1 MAALPSLR
9 QLSYLVTLS
18 ETLHFTEAARRS
30 FVTQSTL
37 SGGIMELERLL
48 GGVLVERDRQN
59 VRLTPLGEQVVDRA
73 RVLLAD
79 AQDLMRLSRE
89 MSEPL
94 TGDLHLGIIP
104 TIAPFVLT
112 PLLAA
117 VQRELPRIKLHF
129 HEAQSEKIV
138 ERLEHGNLD
147 MVFLALPFDTHGLK
161 VKEVATEKLYVVGNI
176 NDKSTAQAKSI
187 DELDLSRLIL
197 LEEGHCLR
205 DHALSVCPINER
217 KNDSRLKASSLPTLL
232 EMVIANLG
240 YTMLPELALQ
250 NASLQSHDSLCIH
263 AIKNPPE
270 RSLALVTR
278 KSTPL
283 QTEFDLLHQIFKDIC
298 QNILTENTKY
308 LSS

>member
-59 VRLTPLGEQVVDRA
+59 VRLTPLGEEVVRRA
-73 RVLLAD
+73 RFLLAD

-89 MSEPL
+89 MSEPF
-94 TGDLHLGIIP
+94 TGDLHLGVIP

-112 PLLAA
+112 ALLKSI
-117 VQRELPRIKLHF
+117 QQQMPRLQLFLH
-129 HEAQSEKIV
+129 EVQSEQAV
-138 ERLEHGNLD
+138 ERLEHGTLD
-147 MVFLALPFDTHGLK
+147 IVLLALPFNTHNLLVQELYDEPLYLVYHEQDT
-161 VKEVATEKLYVVGNI
+161 AC
-176 NDKSTAQAKSI
+176 QAANSME
-187 DELDLSRLIL
+187 ELDLAHLLL

-205 DHALSVCPINER
+205 EHTLSACSISE
-217 KNDSRLKASSLPTLL
+217 LKQENSLSASSLPTLIQ
-232 EMVIANLG
+232 MVQAQLG
-240 YTMLPELALQ
+240 YTLLPAIAIHSGILKNEPQLKTKAITQTPERTLAL
-250 NASLQSHDSLCIH
+250 L
-263 AIKNPPE
+263 
-270 RSLALVTR
+270 TR

-283 QTEFDLLHQIFKDIC
+283 HAEFEQLAELLKPIVSKA
-298 QNILTENTKY
+298 
-308 LSS
+308 

>member
-59 VRLTPLGEQVVDRA
+59 VRLTPLGEQVVARA

-104 TIAPFVLT
+104 TIAPFILT
-112 PLLAA
+112 QLLDE
-117 VQRELPRIKLHF
+117 VHRQLPKIQLHL

-138 ERLEHGNLD
+138 EKLEHGNLD
-147 MVFLALPFDTHGLK
+147 MIVLALPFDTRGLK
-161 VKEVATEKLYVVGNI
+161 VAEIAKENLFVVYNK
-176 NDKSTAQAKSI
+176 NDKNAENANSL
-187 DELDLSRLIL
+187 DDLDLSRLML

-205 DHALSVCPINER
+205 DHTLSACPVGER
-217 KNDSRLKASSLPTLL
+217 KNDHRLKASSLPTLV
-232 EMVIANLG
+232 EMVSSNLG
-240 YTMLPELALQ
+240 FTLLPEIALK
-250 NASLQSHDSLCIH
+250 NSMIH
-263 AIKNPPE
+263 FNEEIAVKSIEDAPS
-270 RSLALVTR
+270 RTLALVTR

-283 QTEFDLLHQIFKDIC
+283 QSEFDVILQILQKITAH
-298 QNILTENTKY
+298 LE
-308 LSS
+308 

>member
-59 VRLTPLGEQVVDRA
+59 VRLTPLGEEVVARA

-104 TIAPFVLT
+104 TIAPFILT
-112 PLLAA
+112 PLLEA
-117 VQRELPRIKLHF
+117 VQQHLPKIKLYL
-129 HEAQSEKIV
+129 HEIQSEQAI
-138 ERLEHGNLD
+138 EQLEHGRLD
-147 MVFLALPFDTHGLK
+147 MVLLALPFDTRNLRISEIQ
-161 VKEVATEKLYVVGNI
+161 KEQLVVVAHKQ
-176 NDKSTAQAKSI
+176 DAQASHAKNIS
-187 DELDLSRLIL
+187 DLDLNRLVL

-205 DHALSVCPINER
+205 EHALSVCPVNDR
-217 KNDSRLKASSLPTLL
+217 KNDQRLKASSLPTLI
-232 EMVIANLG
+232 EMVSSGLG
-240 YTMLPELALQ
+240 YTLLPEISLKNDFIHTHPNVTTYKLDDAPNRTIAL
-250 NASLQSHDSLCIH
+250 I
-263 AIKNPPE
+263 
-270 RSLALVTR
+270 TR

-283 QTEFDLLHQIFKDIC
+283 HNEFEVITKILQEIVQT
-298 QNILTENTKY
+298 ILSK
-308 LSS
+308 

>member
-48 GGVLVERDRQN
+48 GGVLVERNRQN
-59 VRLTPLGEQVVDRA
+59 VRLTPLGEQVVARA

-104 TIAPFVLT
+104 TIAPFILT
-112 PLLAA
+112 QLLDE
-117 VQRELPRIKLHF
+117 VHQQLPKIQLHL

-138 ERLEHGNLD
+138 EKLEHGNLD
-147 MVFLALPFDTHGLK
+147 MIVLALPFDTRGLK
-161 VKEVATEKLYVVGNI
+161 VSEIAKENLFVVYNKK
-176 NDKSTAQAKSI
+176 DKNAAEANSL
-187 DELDLSRLIL
+187 DDLDLSRLML

-205 DHALSVCPINER
+205 DHTLSACPVGER
-217 KNDSRLKASSLPTLL
+217 KNDHRLKASSLPTLV
-232 EMVIANLG
+232 EMVSSDLG
-240 YTMLPELALQ
+240 FTLLPEIALK
-250 NASLQSHDSLCIH
+250 NSMIH
-263 AIKNPPE
+263 FNEEIAVKPITDAPS
-270 RSLALVTR
+270 RTLALVTR

-283 QTEFDLLHQIFKDIC
+283 QSEFDVILQILQKITAH
-298 QNILTENTKY
+298 LE
-308 LSS
+308 

>member
-59 VRLTPLGEQVVDRA
+59 VRLTPLGEQVVARA

-104 TIAPFVLT
+104 TIAPFILT
-112 PLLAA
+112 QLLDE
-117 VQRELPRIKLHF
+117 VHQQLPKIQLHL
-129 HEAQSEKIV
+129 HEAQSDKIV
-138 ERLEHGNLD
+138 EKLEHGNLD
-147 MVFLALPFDTHGLK
+147 MIVLALPFDTRSLK
-161 VKEVATEKLYVVGNI
+161 VVEITKEHLFLVYNKK
-176 NDKSTAQAKSI
+176 DKNAANANSL
-187 DELDLSRLIL
+187 DDLDLSRLML

-205 DHALSVCPINER
+205 DHALSACPVGER
-217 KNDSRLKASSLPTLL
+217 KNDQRLKASSLPTLV
-232 EMVIANLG
+232 EMVSSDLG
-240 YTMLPELALQ
+240 FTLLPEIALKNSMIHFNKDIEVKSIEDAPSRILAL
-250 NASLQSHDSLCIH
+250 L
-263 AIKNPPE
+263 
-270 RSLALVTR
+270 TR

-283 QTEFDLLHQIFKDIC
+283 QSEFDVIMQILQKITAHL
-298 QNILTENTKY
+298 Q
-308 LSS
+308 